1 MLKFMTNTVA
11 ATLLLSA
18 SACAQQSKSS
28 ANAQDAVHAPAPLSS
43 PVTSSG
49 FNVPQGFAVSTYAS
63 GFERPRFMVVAPN
76 GDVFLS
82 DTGAGKVYVLRGKTK
97 ADSQQVFAQGLN
109 QPHGLAFHGN
119 YLYVAN
125 TDGVVR
131 YAYKSGDQKASGTPE
146 KLLSLPSGAG
156 HSTRTVVFGPDD
168 KMYVATGSSCNVCEE
183 TNDKRAAVWVY
194 DADGKNGKP
203 YSTGLRNAVGL
214 EWYGNT
220 LYATNNARDNLGD
233 NVPPEGFYKLAQGRD
248 FGWPYCYTMQPGEAQ
263 VWDKDF
269 GKKNAD
275 TCKTTTPAFALT
287 TAHSAPLGL
296 AFYTGKVFPAQYRG
310 QMFVALHGSWN
321 RTTKSGYR
329 VITVDPKSGKVQ
341 DFLTGFV
348 NGQSSKGRPV
358 DLLSLPD
365 GSMLLTDDDSAKV
378 YRITYQP

>member
-1 MLKFMTNTVA
+1 
-11 ATLLLSA
+11 
-18 SACAQQSKSS
+18 
-28 ANAQDAVHAPAPLSS
+28 
-43 PVTSSG
+43 
-49 FNVPQGFAVSTYAS
+49 
-63 GFERPRFMVVAPN
+63 MVVAPN

-82 DTGAGKVYVLRGKTK
+82 DTGAGKVYVLRGKAK

-131 YAYKSGDQKASGTPE
+131 FAYKSGDQKASGGPE
-146 KLLSLPSGAG
+146 KLLDLPSGAG

-183 TNDKRAAVWVY
+183 SNDKRAAVWVY

-203 YSTGLRNAVGL
+203 YATGLRNAVGL
-214 EWYGNT
+214 EWYGDT

-233 NVPPEGFYKLAQGRD
+233 NVPPEGFYKLAQGRN
-248 FGWPYCYTMQPGEAQ
+248 FGWPYCYTLQPGEAQ

-275 TCKTTTPAFALT
+275 TCKATTPAFALT
-287 TAHSAPLGL
+287 IAHSAPLGL

-321 RTTKSGYR
+321 RATKSGYR
-329 VITVDPKSGKVQ
+329 VVTVDPKSGKVQ
-341 DFLTGFV
+341 DFLTGFL

-365 GSMLLTDDDSAKV
+365 GSMLLTDDDNAKV
-378 YRITYQP
+378 YRISYQP